1 VEGEVPDG
9 SPHPEEPLRAQLSE
23 GIEAWVPCALYADS
37 RGTFPKADQAV
48 PIATPTSPNDT
59 REFLADA
66 IVIWN
71 TMQHFY
77 PYFGSVNVNWLE
89 HLHATLDNIL
99 ENGQAYDLNGLKRDL
114 IEPLQDGHARVGQ
127 MVTASPYRFPG
138 VSLTVVGGQVIVS
151 ETQEASVHRGDA
163 VLSIDGRPA
172 VQCLE
177 EKMGTMSG
185 STHYTQALALSYL
198 LAGSGDSSVT
208 LELESLSGIR
218 SEVVLERTVTQP
230 PSTNAYDA
238 ISELEAGIFYVD
250 ISRASTDMLS
260 SAARSLS
267 SAKGIVIDS
276 RGYPLDRTW
285 AAYFA
290 PRRLQSFT
298 LLTPETQFPDQ
309 VEVKMD
315 DGTTS
320 AAPKNASVPKCDLVF
335 LINATAM
342 SAAEH
347 QLSYFRIGGI
357 GTFVGT
363 PTAGVNGNINFLT
376 LPSGRSVSWTGM
388 IAKWPDG
395 SLFHTIGI
403 QPDILVE
410 QSREAIAAG
419 RDEVFEAALRIL
431 KENLSTSES

>member
-1 VEGEVPDG
+1 
-9 SPHPEEPLRAQLSE
+9 
-23 GIEAWVPCALYADS
+23 
-37 RGTFPKADQAV
+37 
-48 PIATPTSPNDT
+48 
-59 REFLADA
+59 
-66 IVIWN
+66 
-71 TMQHFY
+71 
-77 PYFGSVNVNWLE
+77 
-89 HLHATLDNIL
+89 
-99 ENGQAYDLNGLKRDL
+99 
-114 IEPLQDGHARVGQ
+114 
-127 MVTASPYRFPG
+127 
-138 VSLTVVGGQVIVS
+138 
-151 ETQEASVHRGDA
+151 
-163 VLSIDGRPA
+163 
-172 VQCLE
+172 
-177 EKMGTMSG
+177 
-185 STHYTQALALSYL
+185 
-198 LAGSGDSSVT
+198 
-208 LELESLSGIR
+208 
-218 SEVVLERTVTQP
+218 
-230 PSTNAYDA
+230 STNAYDA